1 MNSRK
6 LRVTLGLAFVLAAA
20 GLARA
25 DGVFLEAR
33 GAYFSPSDVAFRE
46 IYGYG
51 VSWGGEISFAVSKR
65 ASVWAGGDY
74 FSKLG
79 KLGFTEEETKIRIV
93 PLAAGLKYYFGLGLL
108 RPYVGAGVGYF
119 QYKEANSIGT
129 IEKGALGLVG
139 RAGLLVMLGPAFF
152 IDLQGTMSTCSVQP
166 MEVRANLG
174 GFSFGLGLGFE
185 F

>member
-6 LRVTLGLAFVLAAA
+6 LCGTLVLTFVFAAL
-20 GLARA
+20 GTARA
-25 DGVFLEAR
+25 EGVFLEAR
-33 GAYFSPSDVAFRE
+33 GAYFSPSDAVFRE

-74 FSKLG
+74 FSKMG

-93 PLAAGLKYYFGLGLL
+93 PLAAGLKYHFALDRL
-108 RPYVGAGVGYF
+108 RPYCGAGVAYV
-119 QYKEANSIGT
+119 QYKETNSIGT
-129 IEKGALGLVG
+129 IEKGALGLIG
-139 RAGLLVMLGPAFF
+139 RAGLLVMLGPSFC
-152 IDLQGTMSTCSVQP
+152 IDLQGTWSTCSVQP
-166 MEVRANLG
+166 LEVKANLG

>member
-6 LRVTLGLAFVLAAA
+6 PCGTLVLALVLAAA
-20 GLARA
+20 GSARG
-25 DGVFLEAR
+25 DGVSLEAR
-33 GAYFSPSDVAFRE
+33 GAYFSPSDAAFRE

-79 KLGFTEEETKIRIV
+79 KLGFTEEETKIRIA
-93 PLAAGLKYYFGLGLL
+93 PLAAGLKYHFASDRL
-108 RPYVGAGVGYF
+108 RPYIGAGVGYF

-129 IEKGALGLVG
+129 IEKGALGLIG

-152 IDLQGTMSTCSVQP
+152 IDLQGSWSTCSVQP
-166 MEVRANLG
+166 LDVRANIG

>member
-6 LRVTLGLAFVLAAA
+6 LCETLGLVLILSAL
-20 GLARA
+20 GTARA

-33 GAYFSPSDVAFRE
+33 GAYFSPSDAAFRE

-51 VSWGGEISFAVSKR
+51 VSWGGEISFVISKR

-74 FSKLG
+74 FSKVG
-79 KLGFTEEETKIRIV
+79 KLGFTEEETKIRIA
-93 PLAAGLKYYFGLGLL
+93 PLAVGLKYHFALGRL
-108 RPYVGAGVGYF
+108 RPYAGAGVAFF

-129 IEKGALGLVG
+129 IQKGALGLVG

-152 IDLQGTMSTCSVQP
+152 IDLQGTWSTCSVQP
-166 MEVRANLG
+166 LEARANLG
-174 GFSFGLGLGFE
+174 GLSLGLGLGFE